1 MKRLALALT
10 VSLLAL
16 GAPLT
21 RAQEPDDEPRPAA
34 SSVNAVQDALAFV
47 EDFLELEDEAF
58 EKAEMLLQKE
68 WKASRRETIR
78 AIQKLSREFEASPED
93 KQEAQEKR
101 FKERLLTLLREKA
114 KTGDAVAKGVLALHE
129 QKPAA
134 EPGEPMEAGAE
145 PALPGESVPGLSAAE
160 RSSFFGFT
168 RYALG
173 LSFLDDQKTRV
184 EAMLVRWQKPQTGRV
199 GALISLF
206 RALNAATAE
215 ERQASGPKIRPAYV
229 AALTEAALSDADAK
243 WLLQLVGKGGGQKS
257 ADPEAAARGMLDFL
271 TFALDLTL
279 TADEKAEG
287 KKLLLVRAKGP
298 QGEQMLGFG
307 EGVRQ
312 LKALPAEEREKVLP
326 ELQKQVKQ
334 LVAKGTEEKDPF
346 FVWLQKR
353 LDR

>member
-16 GAPLT
+16 GAPLA
-21 RAQEPDDEPRPAA
+21 RAQAPDDEPTRPAA
-34 SSVNAVQDALAFV
+34 SANAALDALAFV

-58 EKAEMLLQKE
+58 EKAEALLQKE
-68 WKASRRETIR
+68 WKANHRETIR
-78 AIQKLSREFEASPED
+78 AIQKLSREFEAIPED

-134 EPGEPMEAGAE
+134 EPMEPE

-184 EAMLVRWQKPQTGRV
+184 EAMLVRWQKPQTGKV
-199 GALISLF
+199 GALIALF

-215 ERQASGPKIRPAYV
+215 ERQASGPKIRPIYV

-243 WLLQLVGKGGGQKS
+243 WLLQLAGKTGGAKS

-271 TFALDLTL
+271 TFALNLTL
-279 TADEKAEG
+279 TDEEKAEG

-298 QGEQMLGFG
+298 QGEQMLRFG

-312 LKALPAEEREKVLP
+312 LKALPTEEREKVLP